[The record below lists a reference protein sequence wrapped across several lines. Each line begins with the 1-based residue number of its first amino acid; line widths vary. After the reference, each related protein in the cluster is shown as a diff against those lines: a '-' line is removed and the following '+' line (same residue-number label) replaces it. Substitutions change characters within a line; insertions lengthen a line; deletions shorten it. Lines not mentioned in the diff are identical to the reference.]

1 MVHRREKIPSPEP
14 FCPHCDCPIGEYR
27 PGPECRV
34 VSLEDNRDVMVY
46 DCPHCGEPFH
56 NVMRDPNLRAH

>member
-1 MVHRREKIPSPEP
+1 MIHREETVPSPEP
-14 FCPHCDCPIGEYR
+14 FCPHCDIVIGEYR

-34 VSLEDNRDVMVY
+34 VDCGEWGEIMVY

-56 NVMRDPNLRAH
+56 NVARRTEYVR